1 MATTLPRPDEAA
13 IRTATLFARP
23 FFEDKAR
30 AFWVLQAIG
39 WSGYLILRS
48 VSTLSNGFGLQTIVS
63 NIVEAIVG
71 YCITLL
77 LSTLY
82 GYYRRFPR
90 ITGVLLSIFTLGAA
104 TFLYALLDAFSFSFI
119 KLAAPGIDLTL
130 LLGTIFINFTVL
142 AGWSALYFGIN
153 FYLIVEEQI
162 DQMQHL
168 ETQASSAQLAMLRY
182 QLNPHFLFNT
192 LNSISTLVLLK
203 QTERANAMLSRLS
216 SFLRYTLANEP
227 TANVTIAQEIE
238 TLKLYL
244 EIEKMRFEDRLRPKF
259 DVDPAVEKGR
269 LPSLLLQPLVE
280 NAIKYAV
287 TPQGGRR
294 RNLRFRAARR
304 GSGAARRIR
313 YRAGIAGKQKPAKPF
328 NRRRHRQY
336 QGATGTGLWPGPYL
350 QGAGHAAGRVRGR
363 DRDPVSARRAAQGDT
378 VTTAGIIHRPDRA
391 APASENKTI
400 MTIRTILVD
409 DEPLAIQGLELR
421 LQAHDD
427 VEIVAK
433 CQNGRE
439 AISAIKTHKPDLVFL
454 DIQMPG
460 FDGFSVVQGMMEVEP
475 PLFVFVTAYSDHALR
490 AFEAQAV
497 DYLMKPVE
505 EARLADTL
513 DRVRQRLSEK
523 RGVEENEKLKEV
535 LAEVAPEAAADM
547 AGDMVGRRRS
557 EVSANRFEK
566 LINIKDRGQIF
577 RVDVD
582 TIERIDA
589 AGDYM
594 CIYTGDNTLILRET
608 MKDLEKR
615 LDPRRFQRVHRS
627 TIVNL
632 DLVKQVKPHTNGE
645 CFLVLDSGAS
655 VKVSRSYRDVVA
667 RFVH

>member
-1 MATTLPRPDEAA
+1 
-13 IRTATLFARP
+13 
-23 FFEDKAR
+23 
-30 AFWVLQAIG
+30 
-39 WSGYLILRS
+39 
-48 VSTLSNGFGLQTIVS
+48 
-63 NIVEAIVG
+63 
-71 YCITLL
+71 
-77 LSTLY
+77 
-82 GYYRRFPR
+82 
-90 ITGVLLSIFTLGAA
+90 
-104 TFLYALLDAFSFSFI
+104 
-119 KLAAPGIDLTL
+119 
-130 LLGTIFINFTVL
+130 
-142 AGWSALYFGIN
+142 
-153 FYLIVEEQI
+153 
-162 DQMQHL
+162 
-168 ETQASSAQLAMLRY
+168 
-182 QLNPHFLFNT
+182 
-192 LNSISTLVLLK
+192 
-203 QTERANAMLSRLS
+203 
-216 SFLRYTLANEP
+216 
-227 TANVTIAQEIE
+227 
-238 TLKLYL
+238 
-244 EIEKMRFEDRLRPKF
+244 
-259 DVDPAVEKGR
+259 
-269 LPSLLLQPLVE
+269 
-280 NAIKYAV
+280 
-287 TPQGGRR
+287 
-294 RNLRFRAARR
+294 
-304 GSGAARRIR
+304 
-313 YRAGIAGKQKPAKPF
+313 
-328 NRRRHRQY
+328 
-336 QGATGTGLWPGPYL
+336 
-350 QGAGHAAGRVRGR
+350 
-363 DRDPVSARRAAQGDT
+363 
-378 VTTAGIIHRPDRA
+378 
-391 APASENKTI
+391 

-421 LQAHDD
+421 LQVHDD

-475 PLFVFVTAYSDHALR
+475 PLFVFVTAYSDHMLK
-490 AFEAQAV
+490 AFEAQAT

-513 DRVRQRLSEK
+513 DRVRQRLTEK
-523 RGVEENEKLKEV
+523 RSVGEVEKLKEV

-547 AGDMVGRRRS
+547 AGEWAGDGG
-557 EVSANRFEK
+557 EVSVNRFEK

-645 CFLVLDSGAS
+645 CFLVLNSGAS